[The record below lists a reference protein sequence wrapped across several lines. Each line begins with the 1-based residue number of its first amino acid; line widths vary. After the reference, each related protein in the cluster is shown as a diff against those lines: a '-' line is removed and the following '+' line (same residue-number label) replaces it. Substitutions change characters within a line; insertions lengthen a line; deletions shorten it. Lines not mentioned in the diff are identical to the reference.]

1 VSAFVGHAMQKVAG
15 DTDPTVRRA
24 FDLQLQQKVIP
35 KLTGGRELE
44 QPLIHLLHYCH
55 TATKSTALD
64 PQAVRD
70 AARKALD
77 PTDASG
83 ADEPRYP
90 GSAQKLLRML
100 DRLADTGFV
109 GALE

>member
-1 VSAFVGHAMQKVAG
+1 MI
-15 DTDPTVRRA
+15 VRRA

-44 QPLIHLLHYCH
+44 QPLTHLLHYCH
-55 TATKSTALD
+55 TASKSTALD
-64 PQAVRD
+64 PQTVRD

-77 PTDASG
+77 PTEMTG
-83 ADEPRYP
+83 ADRPEYP

-100 DRLADTGFV
+100 DRLADIGFV